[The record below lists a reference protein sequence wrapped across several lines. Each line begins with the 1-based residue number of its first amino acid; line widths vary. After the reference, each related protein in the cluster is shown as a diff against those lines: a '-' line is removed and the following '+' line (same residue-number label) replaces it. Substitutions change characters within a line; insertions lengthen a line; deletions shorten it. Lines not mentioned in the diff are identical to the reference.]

1 MTSGFWGLGSD
12 GHGALFKMPELNA
25 GDKLDPT
32 DPNRSP
38 LLHYNAETGEY
49 DTYVLHAVWR
59 AVQATYTVEV
69 WVQHGNGDIERIPF
83 TFPVPPA
90 SDDNVLSGN
99 FGDIIDF
106 SDPTNPV
113 RRYPTANGVVT
124 EALNTPYAPGTPFSV
139 PTPAGYVFE
148 KSFTVPVGANI
159 IGYDT
164 SLPVNG
170 SVNSLELSKTGG
182 SVIYLFYTPEVD
194 KVYYTVNRYMVLSD
208 KVTQIEVDKN
218 GNPIYR
224 DANGNVYTDAA
235 LTNRVADED
244 LDKYLIRVAA
254 TAGQWAHAERQHQLL
269 HHLRQRAAGLHLLGR
284 PVRLL

>member
-1 MTSGFWGLGSD
+1 M
-12 GHGALFKMPELNA
+12 
-25 GDKLDPT
+25 
-32 DPNRSP
+32 
-38 LLHYNAETGEY
+38 
-49 DTYVLHAVWR
+49 
-59 AVQATYTVEV
+59 
-69 WVQHGNGDIERIPF
+69 
-83 TFPVPPA
+83 
-90 SDDNVLSGN
+90 
-99 FGDIIDF
+99 
-106 SDPTNPV
+106 
-113 RRYPTANGVVT
+113 
-124 EALNTPYAPGTPFSV
+124 
-139 PTPAGYVFE
+139 FE

-235 LTNRVADED
+235 LT
-244 LDKYLIRVAA
+244 
-254 TAGQWAHAERQHQLL
+254 TAWPTRTSTSTSSASPPRPAS
-269 HHLRQRAAGLHLLGR
+269 GR
-284 PVRLL
+284 TP